1 MTGKS
6 PHPQTS
12 PAPIRKPDSPRRVR
26 LRGILRHR
34 LAWSGA
40 SQARIHQ
47 LERDRDQ
54 LALVIRLNN
63 LLASELEPERLF
75 QAMSDALWQDVRHE
89 FMGLSLL
96 EAVGEFEQV
105 MFLHI
110 PEGRET
116 PSVPIRG
123 PVSGMPTERALRTGQ
138 VDVLGPD
145 RIARVA
151 PHVRQHLEAGGIR
164 SMCCVPLLSRGET
177 LGCLSFGSLEEGH
190 FTREETRLLGQIGVQ
205 WAIALDNALAYRNLQ
220 VLKDRLA
227 EEKLFLQ
234 EEVESDFATR
244 EIVGRS
250 PALRL
255 VLEQI
260 ETVAP
265 SNATV
270 LLLGETGTGK
280 ELLARAIQK
289 RSPRRDRPFVKL
301 NCSAIPLGLIESE
314 LFGHE
319 RGAFTGAIQRKV
331 GRFELAH
338 QGTLFLDEVGDL
350 PLELQPKLLRAIQER
365 EFERLGGTVTQK
377 VDVRIIAATHRSLPA
392 MVQDGR
398 FRQDLFYRL
407 NVFPIL
413 VPPLRDRKEDIPAL
427 VAFFTQKFAR
437 QLDRR
442 IEHIP
447 ASAMERLVAW
457 PWPGNIR
464 ELQNIIERSVIL
476 SQGAELKV
484 PVADL
489 DEPQGLEVPSPPRTL
504 QELEREE
511 IRKALRDCGGVIGGP
526 EGAAARLGVKRTTLT
541 YRMKK
546 LGILR
551 EGRD

>member
-1 MTGKS
+1 M
-6 PHPQTS
+6 
-12 PAPIRKPDSPRRVR
+12 
-26 LRGILRHR
+26 
-34 LAWSGA
+34 
-40 SQARIHQ
+40 
-47 LERDRDQ
+47 
-54 LALVIRLNN
+54 
-63 LLASELEPERLF
+63 
-75 QAMSDALWQDVRHE
+75 
-89 FMGLSLL
+89 
-96 EAVGEFEQV
+96 
-105 MFLHI
+105 
-110 PEGRET
+110 
-116 PSVPIRG
+116 
-123 PVSGMPTERALRTGQ
+123 
-138 VDVLGPD
+138 
-145 RIARVA
+145 
-151 PHVRQHLEAGGIR
+151 
-164 SMCCVPLLSRGET
+164 
-177 LGCLSFGSLEEGH
+177 
-190 FTREETRLLGQIGVQ
+190 
-205 WAIALDNALAYRNLQ
+205 
-220 VLKDRLA
+220 
-227 EEKLFLQ
+227 
-234 EEVESDFATR
+234 
-244 EIVGRS
+244 
-250 PALRL
+250 
-255 VLEQI
+255 
-260 ETVAP
+260 
-265 SNATV
+265 
-270 LLLGETGTGK
+270 
-280 ELLARAIQK
+280 
-289 RSPRRDRPFVKL
+289 
-301 NCSAIPLGLIESE
+301 
-314 LFGHE
+314 
-319 RGAFTGAIQRKV
+319 
-331 GRFELAH
+331 
-338 QGTLFLDEVGDL
+338 GDL

>member
-1 MTGKS
+1 
-6 PHPQTS
+6 
-12 PAPIRKPDSPRRVR
+12 
-26 LRGILRHR
+26 
-34 LAWSGA
+34 
-40 SQARIHQ
+40 
-47 LERDRDQ
+47 
-54 LALVIRLNN
+54 
-63 LLASELEPERLF
+63 
-75 QAMSDALWQDVRHE
+75 
-89 FMGLSLL
+89 
-96 EAVGEFEQV
+96 
-105 MFLHI
+105 
-110 PEGRET
+110 
-116 PSVPIRG
+116 
-123 PVSGMPTERALRTGQ
+123 
-138 VDVLGPD
+138 
-145 RIARVA
+145 
-151 PHVRQHLEAGGIR
+151 
-164 SMCCVPLLSRGET
+164 
-177 LGCLSFGSLEEGH
+177 
-190 FTREETRLLGQIGVQ
+190 
-205 WAIALDNALAYRNLQ
+205 
-220 VLKDRLA
+220 
-227 EEKLFLQ
+227 
-234 EEVESDFATR
+234 
-244 EIVGRS
+244 
-250 PALRL
+250 

>member
-1 MTGKS
+1 MTGTS

-12 PAPIRKPDSPRRVR
+12 PAPTRGPGTPRKLR
-26 LRGILRHR
+26 LRGILRRR
-34 LAWSGA
+34 LGLSGQ
-40 SQARIHQ
+40 SRGRIRQ

-54 LALVIRLNN
+54 LALVLRLNN
-63 LLASELEPERLF
+63 LLASQLEPERLF
-75 QAMSDALWQDVRHE
+75 QAMSDALWQEVRHE
-89 FMGLSLL
+89 FMGLGLL
-96 EAVGEFEQV
+96 EAGGEFEQV
-105 MFLHI
+105 VFLHT

-123 PVSGMPTERALRTGQ
+123 PVSAMPTERALRTGQ
-138 VDVLGPD
+138 VDVLGPE

-151 PHVRQHLEAGGIR
+151 PDVRRHLEAAGIR
-164 SMCCVPLLSRGET
+164 SLCCVPLVSRGGT
-177 LGCLSFGSLEEGH
+177 LGCLSFGSMEEDH
-190 FTREETRLLGQIGVQ
+190 FTREEIRLLGQIGVQ
-205 WAIALDNALAYRNLQ
+205 WAIALDNALSYRDLQ
-220 VLKDRLA
+220 VLKDRLT

-234 EEVESDFATR
+234 EEVEGDFATR
-244 EIVGRS
+244 EIIGRS
-250 PALRL
+250 PALRR

-489 DEPQGLEVPSPPRTL
+489 DDPQGVAVPSPPRTL
-504 QELEREE
+504 KELEREE
-511 IRKALRDCGGVIGGP
+511 IRRVLRDCGGVIGGP

-551 EGRD
+551 EGRE